1 MTTAAEAAAQAMV
14 MLDQIT
20 QIIAHN
26 VANANTTGFKQTL
39 AEVSGGDPTQIF
51 RAAGG
56 GAVPLGTL
64 PGLPAGLH
72 TVVDPRPGS
81 INPTGN
87 PLDVALDGPGFI
99 TVLTP
104 NGTAYTR
111 NGHFHLDGTGQI
123 VTDSG
128 AAVAGANG
136 PIVVPSGAAAVAVS
150 PDGTVS
156 ADGSAIGQLQIVS
169 AADPRSATS
178 MGDGLYQIA
187 GTPGA
192 GTARIVPGALEG
204 SNVSVIQE
212 MTHLI
217 TTLRAY
223 GGAQQVMQVEDS
235 TQNLGA
241 QSVGQVS

>member
-1 MTTAAEAAAQAMV
+1 MTTAAEAAAQAMA

-39 AEVSGGDPTQIF
+39 AEVAAGDPTQIY

-64 PGLPAGLH
+64 QGLPAGMH
-72 TVVDPRPGS
+72 AVVDPRPGA
-81 INPTGN
+81 ITPTGN

-104 NGTAYTR
+104 DGPAYTR
-111 NGHFHLDGTGQI
+111 NGHFHLDGAGQI
-123 VTDSG
+123 VTDAG

-136 PIVVPSGAAAVAVS
+136 PIVVPSGAVPSVA

-156 ADGSAIGQLQIVS
+156 AGGTSVGQLQLVS
-169 AADPRSATS
+169 ADDPRSVTPL
-178 MGDGLYQIA
+178 GDGLYQIA

-192 GTARIVPGALEG
+192 GTARVVPGALEG

-217 TTLRAY
+217 ATLRAY
-223 GGAQQVMQVEDS
+223 GSAQQVMQVEDS
-235 TQNLGA
+235 TQNLAA